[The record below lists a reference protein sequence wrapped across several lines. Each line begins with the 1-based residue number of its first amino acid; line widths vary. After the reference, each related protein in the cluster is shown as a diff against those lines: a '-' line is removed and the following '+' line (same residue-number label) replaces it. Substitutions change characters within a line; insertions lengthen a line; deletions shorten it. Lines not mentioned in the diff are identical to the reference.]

1 METQLD
7 CNISRRSGLKRG
19 MKLQVSEEGL
29 LVRSGMNELS
39 VEIAK
44 RVRMADELRAVE
56 RVWQLLGR

>member
-1 METQLD
+1 M
-7 CNISRRSGLKRG
+7 
-19 MKLQVSEEGL
+19 SEEGL